1 MNADE
6 KISQNDLSISA
17 CTHGRAA
24 MHLRVEELG
33 WILPESSLVG
43 VRVCIRSTHAI
54 LFVYIFSRF
63 VLALVDGMYALQ

>member
-1 MNADE
+1 MSGEDVQAAPRKARSMNADE

-33 WILPESSLVG
+33 WILPESS
-43 VRVCIRSTHAI
+43 RWWE
-54 LFVYIFSRF
+54 
-63 VLALVDGMYALQ
+63 